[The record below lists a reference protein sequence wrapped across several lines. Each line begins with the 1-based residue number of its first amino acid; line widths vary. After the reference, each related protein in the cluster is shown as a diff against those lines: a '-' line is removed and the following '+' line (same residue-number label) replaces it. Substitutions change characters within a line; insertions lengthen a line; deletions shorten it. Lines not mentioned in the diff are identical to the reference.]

1 MPGLEKE
8 LEVFVHAVLSG
19 IVVYG
24 VYTLIRI
31 ARRIVKHN
39 LLTVSI
45 EDFLFWVGTSF
56 YLFIRIYNNSD
67 GKVRWYFVLGIAA
80 GMILLSFAIFLAKKM
95 FSKIKK
101 TVEKQEKT
109 R

>member
-1 MPGLEKE
+1 MLGLEKE

-19 IVVYG
+19 IIVYG

-31 ARRIVKHN
+31 IRRIIKHS
-39 LLTVSI
+39 LLGISI

-56 YLFIRIYNNSD
+56 YLFIQIYNTSD
-67 GKVRWYFVLGIAA
+67 GRVRWYFVLGIVA
-80 GMILLSFAIFLAKKM
+80 GMILLALVIFLTKKM
-95 FSKIKK
+95 FRKIKK
-101 TVEKQEKT
+101 TVEKQGKT